1 MFVEINK
8 KKPKNISVGDI
19 VINSDNS
26 KGTIIGICSEIYTN
40 DNAMYVFIISNSGKE
55 DVYYRYTTH
64 KVLIADWNVFEGNI
78 RLSNQQCDR
87 SEYASDAL

>member
-26 KGTIIGICSEIYTN
+26 KDTIIGICSAIYPLHTTM
-40 DNAMYVFIISNSGKE
+40 DIFIISNSGKE
-55 DVYYRYTTH
+55 DVYFRYTTH
-64 KVLIADWNVFEGNI
+64 NVFIGDWNVFEGNI
-78 RLSNQQCDR
+78 RLSNQ
-87 SEYASDAL
+87 